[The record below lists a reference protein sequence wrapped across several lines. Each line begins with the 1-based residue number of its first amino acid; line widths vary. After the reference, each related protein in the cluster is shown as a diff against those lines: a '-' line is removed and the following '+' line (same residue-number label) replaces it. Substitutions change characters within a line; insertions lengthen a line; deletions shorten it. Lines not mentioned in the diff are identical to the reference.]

1 MTETKFPEDSFL
13 TIDELGVERN
23 PFVLPGRLWSLVSIN
38 IPIRYP
44 RGVRSTQPKDF
55 RGCEICHGRYRT
67 LFWPEEIP
75 LICMELKENSEICSE
90 QSVASCVKCSR
101 ALCESHLRQHKHSKK
116 IIPDHNHYT
125 GEFRGWLCAN
135 CNTQIG
141 LIESVSVPQSTHLS
155 SEEYEKSP
163 HLSYLRTH
171 GSVIFSTFFEA
182 FAGWI
187 DPKYRMSR
195 HRQ

>member
-1 MTETKFPEDSFL
+1 M
-13 TIDELGVERN
+13 
-23 PFVLPGRLWSLVSIN
+23 SIN

-44 RGVRSTQPKDF
+44 RGGVRSTRPKDF

-75 LICMELKENSEICSE
+75 PICIELKENSEVCSE
-90 QSVASCVKCSR
+90 QSFASCVKCSR

-116 IIPDHNHYT
+116 IIADHNHYT

-141 LIESVSVPQSTHLS
+141 VIESGSVPPSIP

-163 HLSYLRTH
+163 YLSYLRTH
-171 GSVIFSTFFEA
+171 GSVTFSTFFEA
-182 FAGWI
+182 FARWI
-187 DPKYRMSR
+187 DPKYRMLR
-195 HRQ
+195 DRQ